1 MLELAPP
8 NLPEANLE
16 ADDIRMLEEAVNDSQ
31 ALTMV
36 NQSFYSYEQYRS
48 NNHDRRWTNADG
60 LFTAWVPT
68 KVWEGTNVPRASLP
82 VPLTFYHI
90 ETMLPTVLSA
100 LFANGNDDWFQVEAP
115 EDADPEAA
123 RAQKGVLR
131 YAVEDANVESGRS
144 GKSEIGLAVQNIL
157 QYGNGFIHLE
167 YNSNLGIPTPSWLD
181 IRDVY
186 IDPSCATPNID
197 DSRSIVIRKTIPI
210 EDLDSMRGAGVK
222 IPSRSILA
230 YLSRN
235 APNTIG
241 DTTKQVQEAV
251 RGVQYSPP
259 EHRHSPVP
267 SQREVEVLIYYTKS
281 RIIWVINRV
290 WVAVNRDN
298 PYGFIP
304 VCSAPCYIYPG
315 RFYALSVPDVL
326 EGYQRYIEDLLNKR
340 LDHLSLTVNPPRA
353 FKRGAYLTPS
363 QQRWYP
369 SATYP
374 VENPDTDIALLTP
387 QGSTDD
393 VYRDIQFI
401 DILSEKTDGLNSM
414 AMGVPRGGNVNRTKG
429 GVQAQLGS
437 SNDRTSYI
445 IDNIEQYMIVP
456 MLYKMQK
463 MIQVHSSDDRLLP
476 VSSPDGQGT
485 AQASNFQA
493 PVRFR
498 MLAASRV
505 RTRQEIGAMF
515 PFITQYLLSGPF
527 MSELGKTG
535 QTVDFGEL
543 VQMMQDATGLG
554 RMYRFVRP
562 LTDEEKQAMQQPPP
576 EVQAEQQRAQ
586 QDAQVRLQ
594 MGQMKAQSE
603 EKKVQGAIQQEIIKK
618 SPTPP
623 DPSEQQSQMMKLAI
637 EQQLAQIKMQV
648 EQQKLEI
655 MRQKAEM
662 DAESARMKIQHEQ
675 VLAQLKLVN
684 QQRSA
689 EQEFSLEGL
698 RGQMKAQ
705 RTAQDVEMSRV
716 QSQNDLAVNAAKS
729 SQDLQSSREKSK
741 IQNENLRAS
750 GRAKA
755 AAGMNK
761 TRASAR
767 AKKE

>member
-8 NLPEANLE
+8 NLQEANLE
-16 ADDIRMLEEAVNDSQ
+16 ADDLRMLEEAVNDSQ
-31 ALTMV
+31 ALAMV
-36 NQSFYSYEQYRS
+36 NQSFFSYENYRTV
-48 NNHDRRWTNADG
+48 NHDRRWTNADG
-60 LFTAWVPT
+60 LFTAWVPP
-68 KVWEGTNVPRASLP
+68 KVWEGTNIPRASMP
-82 VPLTFYHI
+82 VPLTFFHI
-90 ETMLPTVLSA
+90 ETMLPNILGA

-115 EDADPEAA
+115 EDGDPEAA

-131 YAVEDANVESGRS
+131 YAVEDANVESGRT

-167 YNSNLGIPTPSWLD
+167 YNSDLGVPTPSWLD

-186 IDPSCATPNID
+186 INPVCPTPNVD
-197 DSRSIVIRKTIPI
+197 DSNATIVRKMIPI
-210 EDLDSMRGAGVK
+210 EDLDALRSGDVK
-222 IPSRSILA
+222 IPSRAILA
-230 YLSRN
+230 HLSRN
-235 APNTIG
+235 TPNTFG
-241 DTTKQVQEAV
+241 DTTKQIQEAV
-251 RGVQYSPP
+251 RGVQYTPSTY
-259 EHRHSPVP
+259 RHSPVP
-267 SQREVEVLIYYTKS
+267 SSREVEILIYYTKS
-281 RIIWVINRV
+281 RIIWVLNRV
-290 WVAVNRDN
+290 WVAVNREN

-315 RFYALSVPDVL
+315 RFYALGLPDVL

-374 VENPDTDIALLTP
+374 MENPDVDVALLTP
-387 QGSTDD
+387 SGSTDD
-393 VYRDIQFI
+393 VYRDIQFM
-401 DILSEKTDGLNSM
+401 DVLSEKTDGLNSM
-414 AMGVPRGGNVNRTKG
+414 TMGVPRGGNVNRTKG

-437 SNDRTSYI
+437 SSDRTSYI
-445 IDNIEQYMIVP
+445 IENIEQYMIVP

-463 MIQVHSSDDRLLP
+463 MIVVHSANDRVLP
-476 VSSPDGQGT
+476 MTSAEGQST
-485 AQASNFQA
+485 TQAGNFQA

-527 MSELGKTG
+527 MSELAKSG

-562 LTDEEKQAMQQPPP
+562 LTDEEKQQMQQPPP
-576 EVQAEQQRAQ
+576 DVAAKQQQAQ

-594 MGQMKAQSE
+594 MGQMKMQSE
-603 EKKVQGAIQQEIIKK
+603 SEKVQGGIQQELIKK
-618 SPTPP
+618 QP
-623 DPSEQQSQMMKLAI
+623 DPSEQQAQMVKLQV
-637 EQQLAQIKMQV
+637 EQQLAGIKMQV
-648 EQQKLEI
+648 EAAKLE
-655 MRQKAEM
+655 MAKAKAAMEQ
-662 DAESARMKIQHEQ
+662 ERGRMKIEQEQ
-675 VLAQLKLVN
+675 VLAQLKL
-684 QQRSA
+684 QHEQRSA

-698 RGQMKAQ
+698 RGQMEMQ
-705 RTAQDVEMSRV
+705 RTQNEVQMSQV
-716 QSQNDLAVNAAKS
+716 QSQHDLAANHAKTQ
-729 SQDLQSSREKSK
+729 QDLSMQRERGK
-741 IQNENLRAS
+741 IENDNLRSA

-755 AAGMNK
+755 AASAGSNK

-767 AKKE
+767 SKKD